1 MQLYHDKPQSKGVEN
16 ALKRA
21 RQMVEIQWTPR
32 RMIPC
37 GYGFSSPTSTKKT
50 FIDAWFPAHL
60 PQVGM
65 IYSSPRK
72 YGKLVG
78 INVSIE
84 TYMTALANPNSVLY
98 TRPLHGTGRCGFSFY
113 GTVCSAFASYVCQLP
128 HSVATAGWLS
138 VPGVSPIE
146 LTCLEELQLCDM
158 LLIYDT
164 LRSKTHI
171 SVITDILRDVDG
183 KVHRITVA
191 ESTTPRCRSTDFTPE
206 QFRAY
211 WLDDGYQVI
220 RYAGI
225 HNVTYTPSPYVPLE
239 GDPCTDPPVYNSV
252 FMADYGDKANYAL
265 GETVAFSVFEEG
277 WDAVEISRPDGA
289 TDTLPITDGSAVYT
303 PDIPGYHTAVCRK
316 GDCVSRSVDFCATQM
331 TVAVEKEVLAK
342 GEPIAVSFR
351 NATPEDKAVV
361 VSISTAALFHGCSR
375 TLTAQEAADGRV
387 YVEHALAPGRY
398 VASVIIQ
405 GKYGNYAARSA
416 EFTVE

>member
-21 RQMVEIQWTPR
+21 RQMVEIKWTPCNK
-32 RMIPC
+32 IPC
-37 GYGFSSPTSTKKT
+37 GYGFSAPTATKKT
-50 FIDAWFPAHL
+50 FIDAWFPGHL

-113 GTVCSAFASYVCQLP
+113 GTVCSAFVSYVCQLP
-128 HSVATAGWLS
+128 HSVASAGWMS
-138 VPGVSPIE
+138 VPGVTPIE
-146 LTCLEELQLCDM
+146 LTCLEDLQLCDI
-158 LLIYDT
+158 LWIYDPP
-164 LRSKTHI
+164 RSKTHI
-171 SVITDILRDVDG
+171 AVITDILRDVDG
-183 KVHRITVA
+183 KVHQITVS
-191 ESTTPRCRSTDFTPE
+191 ESTTPCCRRTDFTPE

-211 WLDDGYQVI
+211 WLKDGYQPI

-225 HNVTYTPSPYVPLE
+225 HNVTYTPSAYVPLE
-239 GDPCTDPPVYNSV
+239 GDPPMPAPEYNSV

-265 GETVAFSVFEEG
+265 GETVEFSIFEEG

-289 TDTLPITDGSAVYT
+289 TDSLPITDSKVIYT
-303 PDIPGYHTAVCRK
+303 PAIPGFHTAVCRK
-316 GDCVSRSVDFCATQM
+316 GDSVSRGVNFCATQM
-331 TVAVEKEVLAK
+331 TVAVDKEVFAK

-351 NATPEDKAVV
+351 NATAEDKAVV
-361 VSISTAALFHGCSR
+361 VTISTFDLFHGCSR
-375 TLTAQEAADGRV
+375 TLTAQETDDERA

-398 VASVIIQ
+398 VASVVIQ